1 MFDSEKRDWLLSELD
16 WLSQNTHGI
25 ILGEDD
31 FKTTVIYNARPEL
44 VKCRLDQVK
53 ELIEDLLKER
63 NEYLNKLDAVITK
76 FMKEDSNENY

>member
-1 MFDSEKRDWLLSELD
+1 MFDCEKRDWILGELD

-25 ILGEDD
+25 NLGEDD
-31 FKTTVIYNARPEL
+31 FTTTVIYNARPEL

-53 ELIEDLLKER
+53 GMLEDLLKER

-76 FMKEDSNENY
+76 FMKEDE